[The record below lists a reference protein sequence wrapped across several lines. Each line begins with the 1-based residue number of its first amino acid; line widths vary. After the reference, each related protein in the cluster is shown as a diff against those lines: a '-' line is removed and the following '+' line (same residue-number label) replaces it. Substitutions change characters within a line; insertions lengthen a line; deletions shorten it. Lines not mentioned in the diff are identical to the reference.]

1 MNEVFSTRDF
11 LLIDNSSI
19 VFFAIVEKG
28 IFVFRHGR
36 DVPLLLHTGAPSVSL
51 DRFVWTENVTRL
63 MPLHGG

>member
-1 MNEVFSTRDF
+1 MKW
-11 LLIDNSSI
+11 
-19 VFFAIVEKG
+19 VFFHEGFSSNWKFQHCIFSIVEKG